1 MKKIIT
7 AALALPLLLA
17 GANVQAQETGF
28 DIAEG
33 IAKLRETSD
42 NLSRKKTEADNAV
55 KRIKEGYEAQKA
67 AAAKQTDEQKDLKR
81 ELKSIWKE
89 KKARMKADFEAQK
102 AANKAEH
109 EAKAAK
115 VKADLEA
122 IKKTWQ

>member
-17 GANVQAQETGF
+17 GANVQAQETGL

-55 KRIKEGYEAQKA
+55 KESKKVMKPKKRPCQANRRTERPKAGTQK
-67 AAAKQTDEQKDLKR
+67 QLEREESPDESRL
-81 ELKSIWKE
+81 
-89 KKARMKADFEAQK
+89 
-102 AANKAEH
+102 
-109 EAKAAK
+109 
-115 VKADLEA
+115 
-122 IKKTWQ
+122 

>member
-17 GANVQAQETGF
+17 GANVQAQETGL

-55 KRIKEGYEAQKA
+55 KRIKEGYEAQKCA
-67 AAAKQTDEQKDLKR
+67 APSKQTNR
-81 ELKSIWKE
+81 
-89 KKARMKADFEAQK
+89 
-102 AANKAEH
+102 
-109 EAKAAK
+109 
-115 VKADLEA
+115 
-122 IKKTWQ
+122 KT